1 MKEVDPVAGFWKWFE
16 DHAGEIESAYSR
28 GDIDWLDLEISPRVD
43 EMANG
48 LNWEIGP
55 YFDPEN
61 TFVLSPGVRGNLPFT
76 RSAVELAPAMPGWHF
91 VHAKPAKVLNSL
103 VFEACESS
111 VVADDWRYRLTSYRS
126 GEFVDIDLLID
137 DGCEL
142 PSGQEQLFGDLVV
155 ESLIG
160 EECRLD
166 RVGVIAVTRVHN
178 VMSEER
184 STAIRHLPDHLS
196 KVLKP

>member
-1 MKEVDPVAGFWKWFE
+1 MDNADPVAGFWKWFE
-16 DHAGEIESAYSR
+16 DHTGEIESAYSG
-28 GDIDWLDLEISPRVD
+28 GDFDWLDLEISPRVD
-43 EMANG
+43 RMADG

-55 YFDPEN
+55 YFDPDR
-61 TFVLSPGVRGNLPFT
+61 TFVISPGARENLPFT
-76 RSAVELAPAMPGWHF
+76 RGAVERAPVLAGWRF
-91 VHAKPAKVLNSL
+91 VAAKPRKVLNSL
-103 VFEACESS
+103 VFEVGESS
-111 VVADDWRYRLTSYRS
+111 VVAEDWRYRLTSYRS
-126 GEFVDIDLLID
+126 GEFVDIELLID

-142 PSGQEQLFGDLVV
+142 PSGQENLFGELVV

-166 RVGVIAVTRVHN
+166 RVGIIAITRVDH

-184 STAIRHLPDHLS
+184 STAIRHLPDHLA

>member
-1 MKEVDPVAGFWKWFE
+1 MKDVDPVAGFWKWFE
-16 DHAGEIESAYSR
+16 DHVGEIESAYSR
-28 GDIDWLDLEISPRVD
+28 GDCDWMELEISPRVD
-43 EMANG
+43 RMAEG

-55 YFDPEN
+55 YFDPDQ
-61 TFVLSPGVRGNLPFT
+61 TFVISPGVRENLPFT
-76 RSAVELAPAMPGWHF
+76 RGVVERAPVLAGWRF
-91 VHAKPAKVLNSL
+91 VAAKPRKVLNSL
-103 VFEACESS
+103 AFVVGESS

-126 GEFVDIDLLID
+126 GEFVDIELLVD

-142 PSGQEQLFGDLVV
+142 PSGEENLFGELVV

-160 EECRLD
+160 EEFRLD
-166 RVGVIAVTRVHN
+166 RVGIIAITRVDN

-184 STAIRHLPDHLS
+184 STSIRHLPDHLA